1 MRCLRFRRGPGP
13 RRPYV
18 GPWWDIQAHIAQM
31 ALRDTL
37 SALPHAPPKE
47 SSVLRS
53 HSAFFQPLR
62 SLSAVQH
69 TSSVRQ
75 IAERRKQMLHA
86 ESR

>member
-13 RRPYV
+13 RRLYV
-18 GPWWDIQAHIAQM
+18 GPWYRLTSRRWHCW
-31 ALRDTL
+31 DTL